1 MVRKALLLALS
12 ISCFNSKKFEMG
24 CECGLRELSKEE
36 VEMCAESAKL
46 EDQEEY
52 INHLKLLRNFHGFKF
67 KPVFDCGAFFL
78 LLFWKVL
85 HSKDFVQRPD

>member
-36 VEMCAESAKL
+36 VEMCTESAKL

-52 INHLKLLRNFHGFKF
+52 INHLKLFRNFYGLKLQTCF
-67 KPVFDCGAFFL
+67 
-78 LLFWKVL
+78 
-85 HSKDFVQRPD
+85 